1 MVVRLANGLKIMGDP
16 SQEERALKK
25 IQHQWADA
33 RLKRDSSFAMQI
45 EADDFTVVWPD
56 GQIINKQDDV
66 KSYEADGA
74 VFSEFKITDLDVR
87 LYGETAIV
95 VGQGAIKGHTP
106 TKDLSGTYVWTDTF
120 VKQDGAWKAVASQV
134 TSVLAK

>member
-1 MVVRLANGLKIMGDP
+1 MNHNSDDE
-16 SQEERALKK
+16 QALKK

-33 RLKRDSSFAMQI
+33 RLKRDSSFATQI
-45 EADDFTVVWPD
+45 EAEDFTVVWPD

-87 LYGETAIV
+87 CYGETAIV
-95 VGQGAIKGHTP
+95 VGQGSIKGHTP
-106 TKDLSGTYVWTDTF
+106 TKDLSGRYVWTDTF
-120 VKQDGAWKAVASQV
+120 VKQSGAWKAVASQV

>member
-1 MVVRLANGLKIMGDP
+1 MNHNSDDE
-16 SQEERALKK
+16 QALKK
-25 IQHQWADA
+25 IQDQWADA

-66 KSYEADGA
+66 KSYEEDGA

-87 LYGETAIV
+87 FYGETAIV
-95 VGQGAIKGHTP
+95 VGQGSIKGHTP
-106 TKDLSGTYVWTDTF
+106 TKDLGGGYVWTDTF
-120 VKQDGAWKAVASQV
+120 VKQNGAWKAVASQV

>member
-1 MVVRLANGLKIMGDP
+1 
-16 SQEERALKK
+16 
-25 IQHQWADA
+25 
-33 RLKRDSSFAMQI
+33 MQI

>member
-1 MVVRLANGLKIMGDP
+1 MNHNSDDE
-16 SQEERALKK
+16 QALKK

-33 RLKRDSSFAMQI
+33 RLKRDSSFATQI

-56 GQIINKQDDV
+56 GQVINKQDDV

-87 LYGETAIV
+87 FYGETAIV
-95 VGQGAIKGHTP
+95 VGEGSIKGHTP
-106 TKDLSGTYVWTDTF
+106 TKDLSGQYVWTDTF
-120 VKQDGAWKAVASQV
+120 VKHNGAWKAVASQV

>member
-1 MVVRLANGLKIMGDP
+1 MGEP
-16 SQEERALKK
+16 SQDEHALTK

-33 RLKRDSSFAMQI
+33 RLKRDKSFATQI

-74 VFSEFKITDLDVR
+74 VFSEFKITDLNVR
-87 LYGETAIV
+87 FYGETALV
-95 VGQGAIKGHTP
+95 VGQGSIKGHTP
-106 TKDLSGTYVWTDTF
+106 TKDLSGRYVWTDTF
-120 VKQDGAWKAVASQV
+120 VKQNGAWKAVASQV
-134 TSVLAK
+134 TPVLEK

>member
-1 MVVRLANGLKIMGDP
+1 MNHNSDDE
-16 SQEERALKK
+16 QALKK

-33 RLKRDSSFAMQI
+33 RLKRDSSFATQI
-45 EADDFTVVWPD
+45 EAEDFTVVWPD

-87 LYGETAIV
+87 FYRETAIV
-95 VGQGAIKGHTP
+95 VGQGSIKGHTP
-106 TKDLSGTYVWTDTF
+106 TKDLSGRYVWTDTF
-120 VKQDGAWKAVASQV
+120 VKQNGEWNAVASQV
-134 TSVLAK
+134 TPVLTK

>member
-1 MVVRLANGLKIMGDP
+1 MGDH
-16 SQEERALKK
+16 SQEEQALKK
-25 IQHQWADA
+25 MQDQWADA

-87 LYGETAIV
+87 FYGETAIV
-95 VGQGAIKGHTP
+95 VGQGPIKGHTP
-106 TKDLSGTYVWTDTF
+106 TKDLGGRYVWTDTF
-120 VKQDGAWKAVASQV
+120 VKQNGAWKAVASQV

>member
-1 MVVRLANGLKIMGDP
+1 MNDH
-16 SQEERALKK
+16 SDDEQALIR

-33 RLKRDSSFAMQI
+33 RLKRDSSFATQI

-87 LYGETAIV
+87 FYGETAIV
-95 VGQGAIKGHTP
+95 VGQGSIKGQTP
-106 TKDLSGTYVWTDTF
+106 TKDLSGRYVWTDTF
-120 VKQDGAWKAVASQV
+120 VKQNGAWKAVASQV
-134 TSVLAK
+134 TSVLEK

>member
-1 MVVRLANGLKIMGDP
+1 MNHNSD
-16 SQEERALKK
+16 QEQALKK

-33 RLKRDSSFAMQI
+33 RLKRDSSFATQI

-87 LYGETAIV
+87 FYGETAVV
-95 VGQGAIKGHTP
+95 VGQGSLKGHTP
-106 TKDLSGTYVWTDTF
+106 TKDLSGRYVWTDTF
-120 VKQDGAWKAVASQV
+120 VKQNGAWKAVASQV

>member
-1 MVVRLANGLKIMGDP
+1 MNHNSDDE
-16 SQEERALKK
+16 QALKK

-33 RLKRDSSFAMQI
+33 RLKRDSSFAAQI

-56 GQIINKQDDV
+56 GQIIDKQDDV

-74 VFSEFKITDLDVR
+74 VFSEFKIANLDVR
-87 LYGETAIV
+87 FYGGTAIV
-95 VGQGAIKGHTP
+95 VGQGSIKGHTP
-106 TKDLSGTYVWTDTF
+106 TKDLSGKYVWTDTF
-120 VKQDGAWKAVASQV
+120 VKQNDAWKAVASQV

>member
-1 MVVRLANGLKIMGDP
+1 MNHNSDE
-16 SQEERALKK
+16 QQALKK

-33 RLKRDSSFAMQI
+33 RLKRDGSFAMQI

-87 LYGETAIV
+87 FYGETAIV
-95 VGQGAIKGHTP
+95 VGQGSIKGHTP
-106 TKDLSGTYVWTDTF
+106 TKDLSGRYVWTDAF
-120 VKQDGAWKAVASQV
+120 VKQNGEWKAVASQV
-134 TSVLAK
+134 TQVLAK

>member
-1 MVVRLANGLKIMGDP
+1 MNHNSD
-16 SQEERALKK
+16 QEQALKK

-33 RLKRDSSFAMQI
+33 RLKRDSSFASQI

-56 GQIINKQDDV
+56 GQIINKQDDA

-87 LYGETAIV
+87 FYGETAVV
-95 VGQGAIKGHTP
+95 VGQGSLKGHTP
-106 TKDLSGTYVWTDTF
+106 TKDLSGRYVWTDTF
-120 VKQDGAWKAVASQV
+120 VKQNGSWKAVASQV

>member
-1 MVVRLANGLKIMGDP
+1 MGDP
-16 SQEERALKK
+16 SQEEQALKK

-33 RLKRDSSFAMQI
+33 RLKRDSSFATQI

-74 VFSEFKITDLDVR
+74 VFGEFKITDLDVR
-87 LYGETAIV
+87 IYGKTAIV
-95 VGQGAIKGHTP
+95 VGQGSIKGHTP
-106 TKDLSGTYVWTDTF
+106 TKDLSGRYVWTDTF
-120 VKQDGAWKAVASQV
+120 VKQNGAWKAVASQV

>member
-1 MVVRLANGLKIMGDP
+1 MNHNSDDE
-16 SQEERALKK
+16 QALKK

-33 RLKRDSSFAMQI
+33 RLKRDSSFATQI
-45 EADDFTVVWPD
+45 EAEDFTVVWPD

-87 LYGETAIV
+87 FYGETAIV
-95 VGQGAIKGHTP
+95 VGQGSIKGHTP
-106 TKDLSGTYVWTDTF
+106 TKDLSGRYVWTDTF
-120 VKQDGAWKAVASQV
+120 VKQSGAWKAVASQV

>member
-1 MVVRLANGLKIMGDP
+1 MNHNSEDE
-16 SQEERALKK
+16 QALRR
-25 IQHQWADA
+25 IQHDWADA
-33 RLKRDSSFAMQI
+33 RLKRNSSFPKQI

-87 LYGETAIV
+87 FYGETAICGRARMGLRDIRQQRIWAAGML
-95 VGQGAIKGHTP
+95 GQT
-106 TKDLSGTYVWTDTF
+106 LS
-120 VKQDGAWKAVASQV
+120 
-134 TSVLAK
+134 

>member
-1 MVVRLANGLKIMGDP
+1 MNHNSDD
-16 SQEERALKK
+16 QQALKE

-33 RLKRDSSFAMQI
+33 RLKRDSSFPTQI
-45 EADDFTVVWPD
+45 EADNFTVVWPD

-95 VGQGAIKGHTP
+95 VGQGSIKGHTP
-106 TKDLSGTYVWTDTF
+106 TKDLSGRYVWTDTF
-120 VKQDGAWKAVASQV
+120 VKRNAEWKAVASQV
-134 TSVLAK
+134 TPVLAK

>member
-1 MVVRLANGLKIMGDP
+1 MNHNPDDE
-16 SQEERALKK
+16 QALKK

-33 RLKRDSSFAMQI
+33 RLKRDSSFARQI

-74 VFSEFKITDLDVR
+74 VFSEFKITGLDVR
-87 LYGETAIV
+87 FYGETAIV
-95 VGQGAIKGHTP
+95 VGQGSIKGHTP
-106 TKDLSGTYVWTDTF
+106 TKDLGGRYVWTDTF
-120 VKQDGAWKAVASQV
+120 LKQNGAWKALASQV
-134 TSVLAK
+134 TSVLEK

>member
-1 MVVRLANGLKIMGDP
+1 MNHNSND
-16 SQEERALKK
+16 EEALRK
-25 IQHQWADA
+25 IQHDWANA
-33 RLKRDSSFAMQI
+33 RLKRDSSFATQI

-56 GQIINKQDDV
+56 GQVINKQDDV

-87 LYGETAIV
+87 FYGETAIV
-95 VGQGAIKGHTP
+95 VGQGSIKGRTP
-106 TKDLSGTYVWTDTF
+106 TKDLSGRYVWTDTF
-120 VKQDGAWKAVASQV
+120 VKQRGAWKAVASQV